1 MALIFTTVYAHS
13 KRFLPTPLMLGHVE
27 SHTPASAMG
36 PASVRIFYI
45 TMASAANNHVL
56 PVTPIDAKNRATV
69 L

>member
-1 MALIFTTVYAHS
+1 VYAHS
-13 KRFLPTPLMLGHVE
+13 NRFLPTPLVLGHIE
-27 SHTPASAMG
+27 LHTPAPTLV
-36 PASVRIFYI
+36 PAFVLIFYI